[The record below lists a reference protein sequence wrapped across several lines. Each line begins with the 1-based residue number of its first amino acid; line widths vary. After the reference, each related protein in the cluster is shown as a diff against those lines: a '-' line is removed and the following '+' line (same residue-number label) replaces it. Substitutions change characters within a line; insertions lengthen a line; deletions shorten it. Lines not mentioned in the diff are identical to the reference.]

1 MKRLAL
7 RGRVVVAATLVLA
20 AGVSAIGVGLNVL
33 LTHRLTADANAV
45 LRARADAQRT
55 TISVVRG
62 RVTVRE
68 GTQDEAFDREAWVF
82 ADGAAVARPVT
93 SAALQR
99 EAATLSGVTSP
110 RTLNVEETVRLF
122 AEPVY
127 AADRRTQIATIVV
140 GISLKPYE
148 DTERFARVGTI
159 IFGALVLLGSALIA
173 SRAVQAGL
181 RPVADMAHAA
191 EDYSEHDLSRRFT
204 LGPARD
210 EITGLAAT
218 LDGLLDR
225 LQASL
230 QREQRL
236 SAEIA
241 HELRTPLSGIRAE
254 AELAM
259 GSAVIPPHVQDALRV
274 IISGTDR
281 MNAAIDALL
290 TAARQV
296 APTSATC
303 QLQDA
308 VRIALDASQPNAE
321 RHAIKLELANTLP
334 QLRIGADAGFIA
346 QTLQPLLDNA
356 IRHARSRV
364 IINAE
369 RGETFVAVAIEDD
382 GSGIADSN
390 LDRIFQTGVHTPGGS
405 GSGLGLAL
413 SRRLARSIG
422 GDVHA
427 DPTTGGARLVVE
439 LPIVARASAPDHRSP
454 D

>member
-20 AGVSAIGVGLNVL
+20 VGVGAIGVGLNIL
-33 LTHRLTADANAV
+33 LTHRLSADANAV

-62 RVTVRE
+62 RVSVRE

-82 ADGAAVARPVT
+82 ADGAVIARPVT
-93 SAALQR
+93 SAALLR
-99 EAATLSGVTSP
+99 EAATLSRVTSP
-110 RTLNVEETVRLF
+110 RTRNVAEAVRLF

-127 AADRRTQIATIVV
+127 GADRRTQIATIVV

-148 DTERFARVGTI
+148 DTERFARVGTV
-159 IFGALVLLGSALIA
+159 IFGALILLGSALIA

-181 RPVADMAHAA
+181 RPVADMARAA
-191 EDYSEHDLSRRFT
+191 EDYSEHDLSRRFA
-204 LGPARD
+204 LGPPRD

-259 GSAVIPPHVQDALRV
+259 GSAVIPPHVQEALRV
-274 IISGTDR
+274 IIAGTDR

-290 TAARQV
+290 TAARQI

-303 QLQDA
+303 QLHDA
-308 VRIALDASQPNAE
+308 IRIALDAGQPNAE
-321 RHAIKLELANTLP
+321 RHAIKLELSSTLP
-334 QLRIGADAGFIA
+334 QLRIAADAAFVA

-364 IINAE
+364 VINAE
-369 RGETFVAVAIEDD
+369 RGESLVAVAIEDD
-382 GSGIADSN
+382 GPGIADGN
-390 LDRIFQTGVHTPGGS
+390 RDRIFDAGVHTPGGS

-427 DPTTGGARLVVE
+427 APAERGARLVVD
-439 LPIVARASAPDHRSP
+439 LPIVAHADALTP
-454 D
+454 